1 MCNVAELVFFTRRLR
16 HTPTLIG
23 FDATPIQIDRMPG
36 YGSGQ
41 DSKPMAFLKW
51 RLKQRVFRAAT
62 LLHAWSNWAKKS
74 VVNDYHI
81 PADKVIVNPPGVNLQ
96 FWKPAPLARSGGK
109 KRILFGGG
117 DFRRKGGPLL
127 LDWYKSQ
134 RPAEVELHI
143 VTREPVESIPV
154 VTSLS

>member
-16 HTPTLIG
+16 HTPTLID
-23 FDATPIQIDRMPG
+23 FDATPIQIDRMPA

-62 LLHAWSNWAKKS
+62 LLHAWSNWAKQS

-81 PADKVIVNPPGVNLQ
+81 PADKVVVNPPGVNLQ

-109 KRILFGGG
+109 KRIFFVGG
-117 DFRRKGGPLL
+117 DFRRKGRTAKRIRVGSAHPRARRRGNSHYAPSRHAALC
-127 LDWYKSQ
+127 
-134 RPAEVELHI
+134 R
-143 VTREPVESIPV
+143 T
-154 VTSLS
+154 

>member
-16 HTPTLIG
+16 HTPTLID
-23 FDATPIQIDRMPG
+23 FDATPIQIDRMPA

-62 LLHAWSNWAKKS
+62 LLHAWSNWAKQS

-81 PADKVIVNPPGVNLQ
+81 PADKVVVNPPGVNLQ

-109 KRILFGGG
+109 KRILFVGG

-127 LDWYKSQ
+127 LDWYKS
-134 RPAEVELHI
+134 
-143 VTREPVESIPV
+143 
-154 VTSLS
+154 